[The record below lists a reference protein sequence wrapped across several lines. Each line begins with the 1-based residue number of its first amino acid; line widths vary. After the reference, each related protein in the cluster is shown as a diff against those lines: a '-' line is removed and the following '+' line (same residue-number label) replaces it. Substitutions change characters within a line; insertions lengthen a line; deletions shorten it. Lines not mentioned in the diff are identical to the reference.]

1 MNNDNPDIPFSL
13 TSSDMIHEGFLSFR
27 VDRLEKKGHES
38 VLYHVVMTKTDAVA
52 IVALDTENKYI
63 LNKEYRHPLQKVILG
78 CPGGRIEKNEDP
90 ITAAKRELLEETGYT
105 CDQWKILG
113 SSFPFPS
120 VCEQKI
126 YYVLATGAKK
136 VASPKMDPF
145 ESIQTVALEEK
156 EVLQR
161 INENEDVDGILC
173 SALFLYKTF

>member
-1 MNNDNPDIPFSL
+1 
-13 TSSDMIHEGFLSFR
+13 MIHEGFLSFR

-38 VLYHVVMTKTDAVA
+38 ILYHVVVTKADAVA
-52 IVALDTENKYI
+52 IIALDTNNNYI
-63 LNKEYRHPLQKVILG
+63 LNKEYRHPIQKVILG

-90 ITAAKRELLEETGYT
+90 ITAAKREFLEETGYAS
-105 CDQWKILG
+105 DQWKILG

-126 YYVLATGAKK
+126 YYILALNAKK
-136 VASPKMDPF
+136 VSSPKTEPF

-156 EVLQR
+156 EILKK
-161 INENEDVDGILC
+161 INEGDNVDGILC